1 MLKYDIHLDAS
12 FEAFKAVMFKAEV
25 FRKVTPCSALV
36 GYQRFRSPL
45 QGVTT
50 QETSI

>member
-1 MLKYDIHLDAS
+1 
-12 FEAFKAVMFKAEV
+12 
-25 FRKVTPCSALV
+25 VTPCSALV

-50 QETSI
+50 QETSIWYTSR